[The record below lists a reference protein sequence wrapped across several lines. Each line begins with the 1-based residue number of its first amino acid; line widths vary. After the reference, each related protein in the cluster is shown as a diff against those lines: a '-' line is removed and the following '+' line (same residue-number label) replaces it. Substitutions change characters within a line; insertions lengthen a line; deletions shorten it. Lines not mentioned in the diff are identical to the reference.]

1 MPRTRTLTAY
11 LGALAVGQLGLY
23 VRWVAKPD
31 SLCFDLDPRT
41 GLFVLQTMLVGHE
54 PVGPARLGWAA
65 AVLGGS
71 SQVTYITA
79 SGRGVPGATLDD
91 LR

>member
-1 MPRTRTLTAY
+1 MPRTRILAAY

-31 SLCFDLDPRT
+31 SLCFYLDPRI
-41 GLFVLQTMLVGHE
+41 GLFVLETMLVGHE

-65 AVLGGS
+65 TLGGPS
-71 SQVTYITA
+71 HVMYITT
-79 SGRGVPGATLDD
+79 SGREVPAATVED